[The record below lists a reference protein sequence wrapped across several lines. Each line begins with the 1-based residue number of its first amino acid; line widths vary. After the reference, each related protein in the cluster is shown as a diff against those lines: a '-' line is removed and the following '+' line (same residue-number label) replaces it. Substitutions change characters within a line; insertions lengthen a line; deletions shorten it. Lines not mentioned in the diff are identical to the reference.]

1 MTLTP
6 LADSAAALSQHCLLA
21 AAFVEVG
28 DQHQDTSGQ
37 SSPEAEIREVVCQRF
52 LTDYGYLY
60 NRFAMSKPSRRL
72 GRRLQVRF
80 RPAGGEESSVGYTT
94 NISATGMF
102 VATIRP
108 LPPGTE
114 LDLEVSD
121 RKRSVRLYAVVVHA
135 RKVPAT
141 WQRIRPSGMGVR
153 FLDSAANTEN
163 LRQLVGPSG
172 SLW

>member
-1 MTLTP
+1 MGNP
-6 LADSAAALSQHCLLA
+6 
-21 AAFVEVG
+21 
-28 DQHQDTSGQ
+28 
-37 SSPEAEIREVVCQRF
+37 
-52 LTDYGYLY
+52 
-60 NRFAMSKPSRRL
+60 NRRL

-80 RPAGGEESSVGYTT
+80 RQLGSEGANVGYTT

-114 LDLEVSD
+114 IDVRVSD
-121 RKRSVRLYAVVVHA
+121 SKHSLRLDAVVVHA

-141 WQRIRPSGMGVR
+141 WQRIHPSGMGVR
-153 FLDSAANTEN
+153 FFNPSEKDEN
-163 LRQLVGPSG
+163 LRQLVGRSS